1 MIKQYLNFFSAE
13 DCDRIIEAG
22 EAAPSTYIKKGDG
35 ESANLAEVRVSFL
48 QAFNLPNMAIYSRF
62 APLFRDWPITRLE
75 NLQFSIYTKGGCCD
89 WHIDFEE
96 DTNQGAGRD
105 RIVNA
110 IVQLSDPDD
119 YTGGDLEARVGL
131 SIHQA
136 SRERGSVLVLD
147 KEIWHRVAPLTGG
160 TRKSLVCWGLK

>member
-1 MIKQYLNFFSAE
+1 ME
-13 DCDRIIEAG
+13 CDKIIALG
-22 EAAPSTYIKKGDG
+22 EAAQSTYTDAGDG
-35 ESANLAEVRVSFL
+35 KSSNIKNVRVGFIHCNIETMWI
-48 QAFNLPNMAIYSRF
+48 FSRISS
-62 APLFRDWPITRLE
+62 LFYRWPISRLE
-75 NLQFSIYTKGGCCD
+75 SMQYSVYGPGGCCD
-89 WHIDFEE
+89 WHIDNEE

-110 IVQLSDPDD
+110 IIQLSDPND
-119 YTGGDLEARVGL
+119 YTEGDLEARVGL

-136 SRERGSVLVLD
+136 PRERGAALVLD